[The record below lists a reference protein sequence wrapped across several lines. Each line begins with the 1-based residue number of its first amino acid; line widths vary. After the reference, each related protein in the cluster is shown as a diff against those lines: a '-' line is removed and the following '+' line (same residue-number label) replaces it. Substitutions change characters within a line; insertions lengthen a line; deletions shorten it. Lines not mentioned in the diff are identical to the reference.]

1 MTQTIGLTERLAS
14 YRETRDVLE
23 HSVLPLGTSV
33 DGRSFTF
40 QASLHELELRRGGY
54 VTLATRQGPRVGLVT
69 DVRAGAV
76 TASSGGELGDAVVRL
91 ALGDGV
97 LLDSSESPFHDASIR
112 PASTEEVAR
121 WATEDVADA
130 RQGRAGLPIGRL
142 ATSPGV
148 TAELDSGG
156 LTRHTLLCGQSGSG
170 KTYSLGVLLEQVLQH
185 TSLRV
190 VVLDPNSDYV
200 GLGSVLEGVE
210 STRSR
215 RYADVAGDV
224 QVWGGESADR
234 LLRLRLID
242 LDAAAQA
249 GVLGLDPLRDR
260 DEYAML
266 IDLVEATRAGGPALT
281 QPQELLDAPSEAAR
295 RLGLRARNLGV
306 LDWSLWGPD
315 QPSIIS
321 ELRHPSA
328 RCTVVD
334 TGSLDTVG
342 EQRLVSQA
350 VLSTL
355 WDERLARGPCL
366 LVMDEAHNIC
376 PARPGDPMS
385 DMATRRAVQIAG
397 EGRKYGLYLLV
408 STQRPQKVHPDVVTQ
423 CDNLL
428 LMRMNSDGD
437 LADLSHVFSF
447 VPPGLVR
454 GATTFRQGE
463 ALVAGKLFPEA
474 GYVRMGA
481 RLSREGGA
489 DVPATWAESGL

>member
-1 MTQTIGLTERLAS
+1 L
-14 YRETRDVLE
+14 
-23 HSVLPLGTSV
+23 
-33 DGRSFTF
+33 
-40 QASLHELELRRGGY
+40 
-54 VTLATRQGPRVGLVT
+54 
-69 DVRAGAV
+69 
-76 TASSGGELGDAVVRL
+76 
-91 ALGDGV
+91 
-97 LLDSSESPFHDASIR
+97 
-112 PASTEEVAR
+112 
-121 WATEDVADA
+121 
-130 RQGRAGLPIGRL
+130 
-142 ATSPGV
+142 
-148 TAELDSGG
+148 
-156 LTRHTLLCGQSGSG
+156 
-170 KTYSLGVLLEQVLQH
+170 
-185 TSLRV
+185 V
-190 VVLDPNSDYV
+190 VVDPNSDYV
-200 GLGSVLEGVE
+200 GLGSVVEGVDGA
-210 STRSR
+210 RSR

-249 GVLGLDPLRDR
+249 AVLGLDPLRDR

-281 QPQELLDAPSEAAR
+281 QPQELLDAPPSEAAR

-321 ELRHPSA
+321 ELRNPSA

-355 WDERLARGPCL
+355 WDERFSRGPCL

-376 PARPGDPMS
+376 PAGPGDPMS
-385 DMATRRAVQIAG
+385 EMATRRAVQIAG
-397 EGRKYGLYLLV
+397 EGRKYGLYMLV

-463 ALVAGKLFPEA
+463 ALVGGKLFPQA

-481 RLSREGGA
+481 RLSREGGS
-489 DVPATWAESGL
+489 DVPATWAQGGR